1 MMINYKIIEYLKDEF
16 KLLENLFDIKD
27 LEILARYIF
36 NNKKLIDL
44 EDLSGDI
51 YDISVLKFAIRRR
64 IQKEPISQI
73 IGLRKFW
80 NSNFYINET
89 VLDPRPESE
98 LIVEKVLELSNTNL
112 SLIDL
117 GTGSGCLAISIAL
130 ERPNFKIFASD
141 ISLDAL
147 QIAKINSKYYKY
159 DMIFN
164 IVLLCL
170 TIGVNYLLIPIYGI
184 DGAAMATAISLFI
197 FYTIKTFFVYFKLK
211 MHPFTKKTFYTIAS
225 FFIIYFLIDSL
236 FIYGEIIY
244 INILIKSCLIILC
257 FIPFLFYLNLS
268 KELIDILKEILRIK
282 KLN

>member
-1 MMINYKIIEYLKDEF
+1 MMINYKIIDYLKDEI
-16 KLLENLFDIKD
+16 KISKNLFDNKD

-44 EDLSGDI
+44 EDISGDI

-80 NSNFYINET
+80 NSNFYIDET

-147 QIAKINSKYYKY
+147 QIAEINSRYHKTHITFIKSDWFSNINRTFDVIIANPPYISENEYSSLPIAIRRFEPKIALTAGFKGLDCFNKIIKEFHKYLKPSGK
-159 DMIFN
+159 IFME
-164 IVLLCL
+164 
-170 TIGVNYLLIPIYGI
+170 IGYSQKRIIEE
-184 DGAAMATAISLFI
+184 LFI
-197 FYTIKTFFVYFKLK
+197 KYGYKNINFFNDLSGKARVVCV
-211 MHPFTKKTFYTIAS
+211 KKDAI
-225 FFIIYFLIDSL
+225 
-236 FIYGEIIY
+236 
-244 INILIKSCLIILC
+244 
-257 FIPFLFYLNLS
+257 
-268 KELIDILKEILRIK
+268 
-282 KLN
+282 

>member
-1 MMINYKIIEYLKDEF
+1 MMINYRIIDYLKDEIKISRNF
-16 KLLENLFDIKD
+16 LDNKD

-44 EDLSGDI
+44 KDISVDI

-80 NSNFYINET
+80 NSNFYIDET

-98 LIVEKVLELSNTNL
+98 LIVEKVLELSDTNL

-141 ISLDAL
+141 ISPDAL
-147 QIAKINSKYYKY
+147 KIAEINSRYHKTPITFIKSDWFSEINNTFDIIIANPPYISENEYNNLPIDIRRFEPKIALTAGINGLDCFKKIIMEFHKYLKPNGI
-159 DMIFN
+159 IFME
-164 IVLLCL
+164 
-170 TIGVNYLLIPIYGI
+170 IGYSQKRIIEE
-184 DGAAMATAISLFI
+184 LFI
-197 FYTIKTFFVYFKLK
+197 KYGYENINFFNDLSGKARVVCV
-211 MHPFTKKTFYTIAS
+211 KKDAI
-225 FFIIYFLIDSL
+225 
-236 FIYGEIIY
+236 
-244 INILIKSCLIILC
+244 
-257 FIPFLFYLNLS
+257 
-268 KELIDILKEILRIK
+268 
-282 KLN
+282 

>member
-1 MMINYKIIEYLKDEF
+1 MMINYKIIDYLKNEI
-16 KLLENLFDIKD
+16 KISKNLFDNKD

-80 NSNFYINET
+80 NSNFYIDET

-98 LIVEKVLELSNTNL
+98 LIVEKVLELSDTNL

-147 QIAKINSKYYKY
+147 KIAEINSRYHKTPITFIKSDWFSEINNTFDIIIANPPYISENEYKSLPISIRRFEPKIALTAGISGLDCFKKILMEFHKYLKPNGI
-159 DMIFN
+159 IFME
-164 IVLLCL
+164 
-170 TIGVNYLLIPIYGI
+170 IGYSQKRIIEE
-184 DGAAMATAISLFI
+184 LFI
-197 FYTIKTFFVYFKLK
+197 KYGYENINFFNDLSGKARVVCV
-211 MHPFTKKTFYTIAS
+211 KKDAI
-225 FFIIYFLIDSL
+225 
-236 FIYGEIIY
+236 
-244 INILIKSCLIILC
+244 
-257 FIPFLFYLNLS
+257 
-268 KELIDILKEILRIK
+268 
-282 KLN
+282 

>member
-1 MMINYKIIEYLKDEF
+1 MMINYKIIDYLKDEI
-16 KLLENLFDIKD
+16 KISKNLFDNKD

-44 EDLSGDI
+44 EDISGDI

-147 QIAKINSKYYKY
+147 QIAEINSRYHKTHITFIKSDWFSNINRTFDVIIANPPYISENEYSSLPIAIRRFEPKIALTAGFKGLDCFNKIIKEFHKYLKPNGK
-159 DMIFN
+159 IFME
-164 IVLLCL
+164 
-170 TIGVNYLLIPIYGI
+170 IGYTQKRIIEE
-184 DGAAMATAISLFI
+184 LFI
-197 FYTIKTFFVYFKLK
+197 KYGYKNINFFNDLSGKARVVCV
-211 MHPFTKKTFYTIAS
+211 KKDAI
-225 FFIIYFLIDSL
+225 
-236 FIYGEIIY
+236 
-244 INILIKSCLIILC
+244 
-257 FIPFLFYLNLS
+257 
-268 KELIDILKEILRIK
+268 
-282 KLN
+282 

>member
-1 MMINYKIIEYLKDEF
+1 MMINYKIIDYLKDEI
-16 KLLENLFDIKD
+16 KISKNLFDNKD

-80 NSNFYINET
+80 NSNFYIDET

-98 LIVEKVLELSNTNL
+98 LIVEKVLELSDTNL

-141 ISLDAL
+141 ISSDAL
-147 QIAKINSKYYKY
+147 KIAEINSRYHKTPITFIKSDWFSEINNTFDIIIANPPYISENEYKSLPISIRRFEPKIALTAGINGLDCFKKIIMEFHKYLKPNGI
-159 DMIFN
+159 IFME
-164 IVLLCL
+164 
-170 TIGVNYLLIPIYGI
+170 IGYSQKRIIEE
-184 DGAAMATAISLFI
+184 LFI
-197 FYTIKTFFVYFKLK
+197 KYGYENINFFNDLSGKARVVCV
-211 MHPFTKKTFYTIAS
+211 KKDAI
-225 FFIIYFLIDSL
+225 
-236 FIYGEIIY
+236 
-244 INILIKSCLIILC
+244 
-257 FIPFLFYLNLS
+257 
-268 KELIDILKEILRIK
+268 
-282 KLN
+282 

>member
-1 MMINYKIIEYLKDEF
+1 MMINYKIINFLKDEI
-16 KLLENLFDIKD
+16 KLSFNSFDHKD
-27 LEILARYIF
+27 LEILARHIF
-36 NNKKLIDL
+36 DNVKFIDVEDISIDL
-44 EDLSGDI
+44 

-147 QIAKINSKYYKY
+147 QIAEINSRYHKTHITFIKSDWFSNINRTFDVIIANPPYISENEYSSLPIAIRRFEPKIALTAGFKGLDCFNKIIKEFHKYLKPNGK
-159 DMIFN
+159 IFME
-164 IVLLCL
+164 
-170 TIGVNYLLIPIYGI
+170 IGYGQKRI
-184 DGAAMATAISLFI
+184 IEELFI
-197 FYTIKTFFVYFKLK
+197 KYGYKNI
-211 MHPFTKKTFYTIAS
+211 S
-225 FFIIYFLIDSL
+225 FFND
-236 FIYGEIIY
+236 
-244 INILIKSCLIILC
+244 
-257 FIPFLFYLNLS
+257 LS
-268 KELIDILKEILRIK
+268 GKARVVCVK
-282 KLN
+282 KDAI

>member
-1 MMINYKIIEYLKDEF
+1 MIINYKIIDYLKDEI
-16 KLLENLFDIKD
+16 KISKNLFDNKD

-44 EDLSGDI
+44 EDISGDI

-80 NSNFYINET
+80 NSNFYIDET

-98 LIVEKVLELSNTNL
+98 LIVEKVLELSDTNS

-147 QIAKINSKYYKY
+147 KIAEINSRYHKTPITFIKSDWFSEINNTFDIIIANPPYISENEYKSLPISIRRFEPKIALTAGINGLDCFKKIIMEFHKYLKPNGI
-159 DMIFN
+159 IFME
-164 IVLLCL
+164 
-170 TIGVNYLLIPIYGI
+170 IGYSQKRIIEE
-184 DGAAMATAISLFI
+184 LFI
-197 FYTIKTFFVYFKLK
+197 KYGYENINFFNDLSGKARVVCV
-211 MHPFTKKTFYTIAS
+211 KKDAI
-225 FFIIYFLIDSL
+225 
-236 FIYGEIIY
+236 
-244 INILIKSCLIILC
+244 
-257 FIPFLFYLNLS
+257 
-268 KELIDILKEILRIK
+268 
-282 KLN
+282 

>member
-1 MMINYKIIEYLKDEF
+1 MMINYKIIDYLKDEIKISKNF
-16 KLLENLFDIKD
+16 FDNKD

-44 EDLSGDI
+44 EDISGDI

-80 NSNFYINET
+80 NSNFYIDET

-98 LIVEKVLELSNTNL
+98 LIVEKVLEFSDTNL

-141 ISLDAL
+141 ISPDAL
-147 QIAKINSKYYKY
+147 QIAEINSRYYKTHITFIKSDWFSNINRTFDIIIANPPY
-159 DMIFN
+159 ISENEYKSLPIAIRRFEPKIALAAGFKGLDCFKKIIKEFNKYLKPNGKIFME
-164 IVLLCL
+164 
-170 TIGVNYLLIPIYGI
+170 IGYSQKRIIEE
-184 DGAAMATAISLFI
+184 LFI
-197 FYTIKTFFVYFKLK
+197 KYGYKNINFFNDLSGKARVVCV
-211 MHPFTKKTFYTIAS
+211 KKDAI
-225 FFIIYFLIDSL
+225 
-236 FIYGEIIY
+236 
-244 INILIKSCLIILC
+244 
-257 FIPFLFYLNLS
+257 
-268 KELIDILKEILRIK
+268 
-282 KLN
+282 

>member
-1 MMINYKIIEYLKDEF
+1 MIINYKIIDYLKDEI
-16 KLLENLFDIKD
+16 KISKNLFDNKD

-44 EDLSGDI
+44 EDISGDI

-80 NSNFYINET
+80 NSNFYIDET

-98 LIVEKVLELSNTNL
+98 LIVEKVLELSDTNL

-147 QIAKINSKYYKY
+147 QIAKINSRYYKTDITFIKSDWFSNINRAFDVIIANPPY
-159 DMIFN
+159 ISENEYKSLPISIRRFEPKIALTAGINGLDCFKKIIMEFHKYLKPNGIIFME
-164 IVLLCL
+164 
-170 TIGVNYLLIPIYGI
+170 IGYSQKRIIEE
-184 DGAAMATAISLFI
+184 LFI
-197 FYTIKTFFVYFKLK
+197 KYGYENINFFNDLSGKARVVCV
-211 MHPFTKKTFYTIAS
+211 KKDAI
-225 FFIIYFLIDSL
+225 
-236 FIYGEIIY
+236 
-244 INILIKSCLIILC
+244 
-257 FIPFLFYLNLS
+257 
-268 KELIDILKEILRIK
+268 
-282 KLN
+282 

>member
-1 MMINYKIIEYLKDEF
+1 MMINYKIIDFLKDEI
-16 KLLENLFDIKD
+16 KLSYNSLNCKD
-27 LEILARYIF
+27 LEILARYSIDNIKF
-36 NNKKLIDL
+36 IDIEDISIDL
-44 EDLSGDI
+44 

-73 IGLRKFW
+73 IGFRKFW

-147 QIAKINSKYYKY
+147 QIAEINSRYHKTNITFIKSDWFSKINRTFDVIIANPPYISENEYNSLPIAIRRFEPKIALTAGFKGLDCFNKIIKEFYKY
-159 DMIFN
+159 LKPNGKIFMEIGYGQRRMIEE
-164 IVLLCL
+164 
-170 TIGVNYLLIPIYGI
+170 
-184 DGAAMATAISLFI
+184 LFI
-197 FYTIKTFFVYFKLK
+197 KYGYKNI
-211 MHPFTKKTFYTIAS
+211 S
-225 FFIIYFLIDSL
+225 FFND
-236 FIYGEIIY
+236 
-244 INILIKSCLIILC
+244 
-257 FIPFLFYLNLS
+257 LS
-268 KELIDILKEILRIK
+268 GKARVGCVK
-282 KLN
+282 KDAI

>member
-1 MMINYKIIEYLKDEF
+1 MMINYKIIDYLKDEI
-16 KLLENLFDIKD
+16 KISKNLFDNKD

-44 EDLSGDI
+44 EDISGDI
-51 YDISVLKFAIRRR
+51 YYINILKFAIRRR

-80 NSNFYINET
+80 NSNFYIDET

-98 LIVEKVLELSNTNL
+98 LIVEKVLELSDTNL

-147 QIAKINSKYYKY
+147 KIAEINSRYHKTPITFIKSDWFSEINNTFDIIIANPPYISENEYKSLPISIRRFEPKIALTAGINGLDCFKKIIMEFHKYLKPNGI
-159 DMIFN
+159 IFME
-164 IVLLCL
+164 
-170 TIGVNYLLIPIYGI
+170 IGYGQKRI
-184 DGAAMATAISLFI
+184 IEELFI
-197 FYTIKTFFVYFKLK
+197 KYGYENINFFNDLSGKARVVCV
-211 MHPFTKKTFYTIAS
+211 KKDAI
-225 FFIIYFLIDSL
+225 
-236 FIYGEIIY
+236 
-244 INILIKSCLIILC
+244 
-257 FIPFLFYLNLS
+257 
-268 KELIDILKEILRIK
+268 
-282 KLN
+282 

>member
-1 MMINYKIIEYLKDEF
+1 MIINYKIIDYLKDEI
-16 KLLENLFDIKD
+16 KISKNLFDNKD

-44 EDLSGDI
+44 EDISGDI

-80 NSNFYINET
+80 NSNFYIDET

-98 LIVEKVLELSNTNL
+98 LIVEKVLELSDTNL

-141 ISLDAL
+141 ISPDAL
-147 QIAKINSKYYKY
+147 KIAEINSRYHKTPITFIKSDWFSEINNTFDIIIANPPYISENEYKSLPISIRRFEPKIAFTAGINGLDCFKKIIMEFHKYLKPNGI
-159 DMIFN
+159 IF
-164 IVLLCL
+164 IE
-170 TIGVNYLLIPIYGI
+170 IGYGQKKI
-184 DGAAMATAISLFI
+184 IEELFI
-197 FYTIKTFFVYFKLK
+197 KYGYENINFFNDLSGKARVVCV
-211 MHPFTKKTFYTIAS
+211 KKDAI
-225 FFIIYFLIDSL
+225 
-236 FIYGEIIY
+236 
-244 INILIKSCLIILC
+244 
-257 FIPFLFYLNLS
+257 
-268 KELIDILKEILRIK
+268 
-282 KLN
+282 

>member
-1 MMINYKIIEYLKDEF
+1 MMINYKIIDYLKDEI
-16 KLLENLFDIKD
+16 KISKNLFDNKD

-44 EDLSGDI
+44 EDISGDI

-80 NSNFYINET
+80 NSNFYIDET

-98 LIVEKVLELSNTNL
+98 LIVEKVLELSDTNL

-141 ISLDAL
+141 ISPDAL
-147 QIAKINSKYYKY
+147 KVAEINSRYHKTPITFIKSDWFSEINNTFDIIIANPPYISENEYKSLPISIRRFEPKIALTAGINGLDCFKKILMEFHKYLKPNGI
-159 DMIFN
+159 IFME
-164 IVLLCL
+164 
-170 TIGVNYLLIPIYGI
+170 IGYSQKRIIEE
-184 DGAAMATAISLFI
+184 LFI
-197 FYTIKTFFVYFKLK
+197 KYGYENINFFNDLSGKARVVCV
-211 MHPFTKKTFYTIAS
+211 KKDAI
-225 FFIIYFLIDSL
+225 
-236 FIYGEIIY
+236 
-244 INILIKSCLIILC
+244 
-257 FIPFLFYLNLS
+257 
-268 KELIDILKEILRIK
+268 
-282 KLN
+282 

>member
-1 MMINYKIIEYLKDEF
+1 MMINYKIIDYLKDEI
-16 KLLENLFDIKD
+16 KISKNLFDNKD

-44 EDLSGDI
+44 EDISGDI

-80 NSNFYINET
+80 NSNFYIDET

-98 LIVEKVLELSNTNL
+98 LIVEKVLELSDTNL

-141 ISLDAL
+141 ISSDAL
-147 QIAKINSKYYKY
+147 KIAEINSRYHKTPITFIKSDWFSEINNTFDIIIANPPYISENEYKSLPISIQRFEPKIALTAGINGLDCFKKILMEFHKYLKPNGI
-159 DMIFN
+159 IFME
-164 IVLLCL
+164 
-170 TIGVNYLLIPIYGI
+170 IGYSQKRIIEE
-184 DGAAMATAISLFI
+184 LFI
-197 FYTIKTFFVYFKLK
+197 KFGYENINFFNDLSGKARVVCV
-211 MHPFTKKTFYTIAS
+211 KKDAI
-225 FFIIYFLIDSL
+225 
-236 FIYGEIIY
+236 
-244 INILIKSCLIILC
+244 
-257 FIPFLFYLNLS
+257 
-268 KELIDILKEILRIK
+268 
-282 KLN
+282 

>member
-1 MMINYKIIEYLKDEF
+1 MMINYQIIDYLKDEI
-16 KLLENLFDIKD
+16 KLSENLLDHKD
-27 LEILARYIF
+27 LEILARHIF

-44 EDLSGDI
+44 EDISRDI

-80 NSNFYINET
+80 NSNFYIDET

-147 QIAKINSKYYKY
+147 QIAKINSRYYKT
-159 DMIFN
+159 DITFIKSDWFSN
-164 IVLLCL
+164 INMTFDVIIANPPYISENEYSSL
-170 TIGVNYLLIPIYGI
+170 P
-184 DGAAMATAISLFI
+184 TAIRRFEPKIALTAGFKGLDCFNKIIKEFHKYLKPNGKIFMEIGYSQKRIIEELFI
-197 FYTIKTFFVYFKLK
+197 KYGYKNI
-211 MHPFTKKTFYTIAS
+211 S
-225 FFIIYFLIDSL
+225 FFDD
-236 FIYGEIIY
+236 
-244 INILIKSCLIILC
+244 
-257 FIPFLFYLNLS
+257 LS
-268 KELIDILKEILRIK
+268 GKARVVCVK
-282 KLN
+282 KDAI

>member
-1 MMINYKIIEYLKDEF
+1 MMINYKIIDYLKDEI
-16 KLLENLFDIKD
+16 KISKNLFDNKD

-44 EDLSGDI
+44 EDISGDL

-80 NSNFYINET
+80 NSIFYINET

-98 LIVEKVLELSNTNL
+98 LIVEKVLELSDTNL

-141 ISLDAL
+141 ISPNAL
-147 QIAKINSKYYKY
+147 KIAEINSRYHKTPITFIKSDWFSEINNTFDIIIANPPYISENEYKSLPISIRRFEPKIALTAGINGLDCFKKILMEFHKYLKPNGI
-159 DMIFN
+159 IF
-164 IVLLCL
+164 LE
-170 TIGVNYLLIPIYGI
+170 IGYGQKRI
-184 DGAAMATAISLFI
+184 IEELFI
-197 FYTIKTFFVYFKLK
+197 KYGYENINFFNDLSGKARVVCV
-211 MHPFTKKTFYTIAS
+211 KKDAI
-225 FFIIYFLIDSL
+225 
-236 FIYGEIIY
+236 
-244 INILIKSCLIILC
+244 
-257 FIPFLFYLNLS
+257 
-268 KELIDILKEILRIK
+268 
-282 KLN
+282 

>member
-1 MMINYKIIEYLKDEF
+1 MMINYKIIDYLKDEI
-16 KLLENLFDIKD
+16 KISKNLFDNKD

-44 EDLSGDI
+44 EDISGDI

-80 NSNFYINET
+80 NSNFYIDET

-98 LIVEKVLELSNTNL
+98 LIVEKVLELSDTNL

-141 ISLDAL
+141 ISPNAL
-147 QIAKINSKYYKY
+147 KIAEINSRYHKTPITFIKSDWFSEINNTFDIIIANPPYISENEYKSLPISIRRFEPKIALTAGINGLDCFKKIIMEFHKYLKPNGI
-159 DMIFN
+159 IFME
-164 IVLLCL
+164 
-170 TIGVNYLLIPIYGI
+170 IGYSQKRIIEE
-184 DGAAMATAISLFI
+184 LFI
-197 FYTIKTFFVYFKLK
+197 KYGYENINFFNDLSGKARVVCV
-211 MHPFTKKTFYTIAS
+211 KKDAI
-225 FFIIYFLIDSL
+225 
-236 FIYGEIIY
+236 
-244 INILIKSCLIILC
+244 
-257 FIPFLFYLNLS
+257 
-268 KELIDILKEILRIK
+268 
-282 KLN
+282 

>member
-1 MMINYKIIEYLKDEF
+1 MMINYKIIDYLKDEI
-16 KLLENLFDIKD
+16 KISKNLFDNKD

-44 EDLSGDI
+44 EDISGDI

-80 NSNFYINET
+80 NSNFYIDET

-98 LIVEKVLELSNTNL
+98 LIVEKVLELSDTNL

-141 ISLDAL
+141 ISPNAL
-147 QIAKINSKYYKY
+147 KIAEINSRYHKTSITFIKSDWFSEINNTFDIIIANPPYISENEYKSLPISIRRFEPKIALTAGINGLNCFKKILMEFHKYLKPNGI
-159 DMIFN
+159 IFME
-164 IVLLCL
+164 
-170 TIGVNYLLIPIYGI
+170 IGYSQKRIIEE
-184 DGAAMATAISLFI
+184 LFI
-197 FYTIKTFFVYFKLK
+197 KYGYENINFFNDLSGKARVVCV
-211 MHPFTKKTFYTIAS
+211 KKDAI
-225 FFIIYFLIDSL
+225 
-236 FIYGEIIY
+236 
-244 INILIKSCLIILC
+244 
-257 FIPFLFYLNLS
+257 
-268 KELIDILKEILRIK
+268 
-282 KLN
+282 

>member
-1 MMINYKIIEYLKDEF
+1 MMINYKIIDYLKDEI
-16 KLLENLFDIKD
+16 KISKNLFDNKD

-36 NNKKLIDL
+36 NKKKLIDL
-44 EDLSGDI
+44 EDISGDI

-80 NSNFYINET
+80 NSNFYIDET

-98 LIVEKVLELSNTNL
+98 LIVEKVLELSDTNL

-147 QIAKINSKYYKY
+147 KIAEINSRYHKTPITFIKSDWFSEINNTFDIIIANPPYISENEYKSLPISIRRFEPKIALTAGINGLDCFKKIIMEFHKYLKPNGI
-159 DMIFN
+159 IFME
-164 IVLLCL
+164 
-170 TIGVNYLLIPIYGI
+170 IGYSQKRIIEE
-184 DGAAMATAISLFI
+184 LFI
-197 FYTIKTFFVYFKLK
+197 KYGYENINFFNDLSGKARVVCV
-211 MHPFTKKTFYTIAS
+211 KKDAI
-225 FFIIYFLIDSL
+225 
-236 FIYGEIIY
+236 
-244 INILIKSCLIILC
+244 
-257 FIPFLFYLNLS
+257 
-268 KELIDILKEILRIK
+268 
-282 KLN
+282 

>member
-1 MMINYKIIEYLKDEF
+1 MINYKIIDYLKDEI
-16 KLLENLFDIKD
+16 KISKNLFDNKD

-36 NNKKLIDL
+36 NKKKLIDL
-44 EDLSGDI
+44 EDISGDI

-98 LIVEKVLELSNTNL
+98 LIVEKVLELSDTNL

-141 ISLDAL
+141 ISPDAL
-147 QIAKINSKYYKY
+147 KIAEINSRYHKTPITFIKSDWFSEINNTFDIIIANPPYISENEYKSLPISIRRFEPKIALTAGINGLDCFKKIIMEFHKYLKPNGI
-159 DMIFN
+159 IFME
-164 IVLLCL
+164 
-170 TIGVNYLLIPIYGI
+170 IGYSQKRIIEE
-184 DGAAMATAISLFI
+184 LFI
-197 FYTIKTFFVYFKLK
+197 KYGYENINFFNDLSGKARVVCV
-211 MHPFTKKTFYTIAS
+211 KKDAI
-225 FFIIYFLIDSL
+225 
-236 FIYGEIIY
+236 
-244 INILIKSCLIILC
+244 
-257 FIPFLFYLNLS
+257 
-268 KELIDILKEILRIK
+268 
-282 KLN
+282 

>member
-1 MMINYKIIEYLKDEF
+1 MMINYKIIDYLKDEI
-16 KLLENLFDIKD
+16 KISKNLFDNKD

-44 EDLSGDI
+44 EDISGDI

-80 NSNFYINET
+80 NSNFYIDET

-98 LIVEKVLELSNTNL
+98 LIVEKVLELSDTNS

-141 ISLDAL
+141 ISSDAL
-147 QIAKINSKYYKY
+147 KIAEINSRYHKTPITFIKSDWFSEINNTFDIIIANPPYISENEYKSLPISIRRFEPKIALTAGINGLDCFKKIIMEFHKYLKPNGI
-159 DMIFN
+159 IFME
-164 IVLLCL
+164 
-170 TIGVNYLLIPIYGI
+170 IGYSQKRIIEE
-184 DGAAMATAISLFI
+184 LFI
-197 FYTIKTFFVYFKLK
+197 KYGYENINFFNDLSGKARVVCV
-211 MHPFTKKTFYTIAS
+211 KKDAI
-225 FFIIYFLIDSL
+225 
-236 FIYGEIIY
+236 
-244 INILIKSCLIILC
+244 
-257 FIPFLFYLNLS
+257 
-268 KELIDILKEILRIK
+268 
-282 KLN
+282 

>member
-1 MMINYKIIEYLKDEF
+1 MMINYKIIDYLKDEI
-16 KLLENLFDIKD
+16 KISKNLFNNKD

-44 EDLSGDI
+44 EDISADI

-80 NSNFYINET
+80 NSNFYIDET

-98 LIVEKVLELSNTNL
+98 LIVEKVLELSDTNS

-141 ISLDAL
+141 ISPNAL
-147 QIAKINSKYYKY
+147 KIAEINSRYHKTPITFIKSDWFSEINNTFDIIIANPPYISENEYKSLPISIRRFEPKIALTAGINGLDCFKEIIMEFHKYLKPNGI
-159 DMIFN
+159 IFME
-164 IVLLCL
+164 
-170 TIGVNYLLIPIYGI
+170 IGYSQKRIIEE
-184 DGAAMATAISLFI
+184 LFI
-197 FYTIKTFFVYFKLK
+197 KYGYENINFFNDLSGKARVVCV
-211 MHPFTKKTFYTIAS
+211 KKDAI
-225 FFIIYFLIDSL
+225 
-236 FIYGEIIY
+236 
-244 INILIKSCLIILC
+244 
-257 FIPFLFYLNLS
+257 
-268 KELIDILKEILRIK
+268 
-282 KLN
+282 

>member
-1 MMINYKIIEYLKDEF
+1 MINYKIIDYLKDEI
-16 KLLENLFDIKD
+16 KISKNLFDNKD

-44 EDLSGDI
+44 EDISGDI

-80 NSNFYINET
+80 NSNFYIDET

-98 LIVEKVLELSNTNL
+98 LIVEKVLELSDTNL

-141 ISLDAL
+141 ISPDAL
-147 QIAKINSKYYKY
+147 KIAEINSRYHKTPITFIKSDWFSEINNTFDIIIANPPYISEDEYKSLPISIRRFEPKIALTAGINGLDCFKKIIMEFHKYLKPNGI
-159 DMIFN
+159 IFME
-164 IVLLCL
+164 
-170 TIGVNYLLIPIYGI
+170 IGYSQKRIIEE
-184 DGAAMATAISLFI
+184 LFI
-197 FYTIKTFFVYFKLK
+197 KYGYENINFFNDLSGKARVVCV
-211 MHPFTKKTFYTIAS
+211 KKDAI
-225 FFIIYFLIDSL
+225 
-236 FIYGEIIY
+236 
-244 INILIKSCLIILC
+244 
-257 FIPFLFYLNLS
+257 
-268 KELIDILKEILRIK
+268 
-282 KLN
+282 